1 MLRLLYTKQPTLKVV
16 LQDLEGH
23 LNAGKKY
30 WSELFPEAIADGRV
44 EFEPHDF
51 FTENPRKAPNTIYWF
66 RFVTRESL
74 HLFMVFRAL
83 HVHDTVPADDW
94 HDKWAELASMIL
106 LLATSPCM

>member
-1 MLRLLYTKQPTLKVV
+1 MV

-74 HLFMVFRAL
+74 HSFVRHMC
-83 HVHDTVPADDW
+83 
-94 HDKWAELASMIL
+94 MIRFLQMTGMTSGRTL
-106 LLATSPCM
+106 LP